1 MSSLRHRLSPA
12 RRLVL
17 LAAALLVAGCAGRQV
32 GTLVPVA
39 ATVPDASI
47 VDMMVATT
55 RAKSTEPGVV
65 FSGERGPTLALDNI
79 VVSIPPD
86 RNRKVGEVTWAVPGD
101 PARDF
106 VTLKVEPMTGN
117 EPGEWFRRVAGKQ
130 RRLLVFVHG
139 FNNRYEEAVYRFAQ
153 IAHDSG
159 SDAAPVLFTWPSRG
173 NIFAYNYDKESAN
186 YSRTALETLL
196 RDAAAK
202 PEIQEITVMAHSMG
216 SWLTMEA
223 LRQLSIRDGRLPAK
237 IRNVILASPDLDVDV
252 FSRQLQEIDTRNVK
266 MTIFVSNDDRALD
279 VSRRIA
285 GGVDRVGSI
294 DPNQEPYKSEIERA
308 GITVLDLTA
317 LQAGDPTNHLKFA
330 ASAEVVKLIGN
341 RLIQGQ
347 KVSNSDISLG
357 ERIGAAALGTAQTVG
372 SAATTVATAPGALID
387 PTARQVFRDQAGTLG
402 RNFGG
407 TLKTAVG
414 R

>member
-1 MSSLRHRLSPA
+1 
-12 RRLVL
+12 
-17 LAAALLVAGCAGRQV
+17 
-32 GTLVPVA
+32 
-39 ATVPDASI
+39 
-47 VDMMVATT
+47 
-55 RAKSTEPGVV
+55 
-65 FSGERGPTLALDNI
+65 
-79 VVSIPPD
+79 
-86 RNRKVGEVTWAVPGD
+86 
-101 PARDF
+101 
-106 VTLKVEPMTGN
+106 
-117 EPGEWFRRVAGKQ
+117 
-130 RRLLVFVHG
+130 
-139 FNNRYEEAVYRFAQ
+139 
-153 IAHDSG
+153 
-159 SDAAPVLFTWPSRG
+159 
-173 NIFAYNYDKESAN
+173 
-186 YSRTALETLL
+186 
-196 RDAAAK
+196 
-202 PEIQEITVMAHSMG
+202 MG

-237 IRNVILASPDLDVDV
+237 IKNVILASPDLDVDV

-294 DPNQEPYKSEIERA
+294 DPSREPYKTEIEKA

-341 RLIQGQ
+341 RLIDGQ
-347 KVSNSDISLG
+347 QVSNADISLG

-387 PTARQVFRDQAGTLG
+387 PGSRQVFRDQAGNLG

-414 R
+414 Q